1 METTEERPSPK
12 PVHQSLYNVDN
23 LINVSS
29 SMDEEQQEME
39 KKQNCMIVS
48 SIDCLFSD
56 PILFDSFPLPIGVIV
71 HPFSHDS
78 EKALHIETAPVRCT
92 NCGAIASNLSDV
104 ESNGCWRC
112 TFCSSIS
119 SEPYN
124 GEYTI
129 GGKEIN
135 IQERYPELSKEA
147 DTVEYRNTLQEDNIL
162 YSPTL
167 DTRAIIFVIDKSL
180 TTKQFLHIQNS
191 LSVVF
196 SSPSFSHYYI
206 GLIVF
211 GDVIEIY
218 ELGGQI
224 GEADVYSGS
233 HLPSTAVGLEGVFHS
248 RMSSTSEFTNEKEAI
263 AMSPASHLQAT
274 WLRLI

>member
-1 METTEERPSPK
+1 METTEERPSSK

-56 PILFDSFPLPIGVIV
+56 PILFDSFPLPIGIIV

-78 EKALHIETAPVRCT
+78 EKALHIETAPVRCA
-92 NCGAIASNLSDV
+92 NCGVIASNLSDV

-129 GGKEIN
+129 RGKEIN

-147 DTVEYRNTLQEDNIL
+147 DTVEYRNSSQEDNIL

-167 DTRAIIFVIDKSL
+167 DARAIIFVIDKSL

-196 SSPSFSHYYI
+196 SSPSLSHYYI

-233 HLPSTAVGLEGVFHS
+233 HLPSNAVGFRGVFDS
-248 RMSSTSEFTNEKEAI
+248 RMSSISGCMNEREAI
-263 AMSPASHLQAT
+263 AMSPTNRLQAT